1 MENLEK
7 AIAYTKKKKEFQ
19 IRNSLDSHFE
29 EPLKELQGYLD
40 NKEYDSSVGLNF
52 DYLTSWFLWKF
63 INNYI
68 KEKEL
73 RFEALAQSA
82 NYAIEANNWRYTL
95 GKIAPTYHSAVLFQY
110 STMHLG
116 QLLYLG
122 WGDQAK
128 AYGNFLIKMLY
139 SKHYTGG
146 NACAKHPWFILMLF
160 CKWQD
165 IVLDKSKLHYPED
178 MGVYQAAMDDWD
190 TSDINLLT
198 NLINQLCDFHIK
210 QSDEDVTMD
219 EYGGE
224 DGPEFFSSDYFIF
237 PVEILTW
244 LAIRKQLA
252 LPAYEAKH
260 DLMRLEINQLPDA
273 IIPFEED
280 ELVLKC
286 KAKLVNDNPGLTFGL
301 DVIPPAKGNNWS
313 LLD

>member
-1 MENLEK
+1 MESLESVIK
-7 AIAYTKKKKEFQ
+7 YTEKKKKFQ
-19 IRNSLDSHFE
+19 LRDNDAK
-29 EPLKELQGYLD
+29 LKDRKNALI
-40 NKEYDSSVGLNF
+40 EYINNQKDDSSVGLNF
-52 DYLTSWFLWKF
+52 ERLSNQYLWQF
-63 INNYI
+63 ISNYLQN
-68 KEKEL
+68 KEL
-73 RFEALAQSA
+73 NYDSLAKSTNLAL
-82 NYAIEANNWRYTL
+82 EANNWDYTL
-95 GKIAPTYHSAVLFQY
+95 GTISPTYDSAILFNY
-110 STMHLG
+110 SAMHLG

-146 NACAKHPWFILMLF
+146 NAWAKHPWFILMLF

-190 TSDINLLT
+190 TADINLLT

-224 DGPEFFSSDYFIF
+224 DGPEFSSSDYFIF